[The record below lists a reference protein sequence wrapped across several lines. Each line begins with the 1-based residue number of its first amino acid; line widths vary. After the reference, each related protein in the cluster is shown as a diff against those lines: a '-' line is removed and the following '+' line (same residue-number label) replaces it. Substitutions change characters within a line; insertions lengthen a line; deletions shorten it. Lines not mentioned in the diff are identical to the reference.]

1 MKKLRHFIAMLVAVS
16 FVGGI
21 KPAAA
26 FLPFIG
32 AGTPTID
39 GSTDAGMGVTFV
51 GTKLKTTV
59 TTAIQTVQENLQTL
73 SSKYNEYKNDFYG
86 VMNSEEK
93 APLGGTRTILDS
105 VFGKKDDPEAIR
117 RAVYD
122 LFLTYPSIDS
132 QVQKKCEAKK
142 NQFYIDTLI
151 EINTAAIKLEQEYE
165 TKLKEKVENL
175 PTDILT
181 GENGAEVADSN
192 NSAWK
197 NKYNVYNTMNDLVQ
211 MLEELTAMKAQYM
224 VAKGIMNEVPTKEP
238 EIPEGQQSSLDLDE
252 PIKLAGYAE
261 HKEIMAFGQVETQA
275 SQSSTDETA
284 NTEGNSGGYTF
295 RYQPDSNS
303 SVSFSVSTE
312 AGQESPYAGSREA
325 LADLAAIDPVYDKV
339 ITALKIHNL
348 KQSLPSR
355 RKNAEKYNDF
365 IRLHEK
371 AVERLKQSD
380 ACVIKFLNRYYQDGE
395 KSWYGVYI
403 GDQVTD
409 YDLREGISG
418 WALATYE
425 AAKAELSNED
435 DSSSNLAEIEL
446 DPSVDS
452 TNLSSVSSVE
462 SSVDSQNLQGG
473 FKEKSK
479 EEKAKEN
486 ERKAELLSWQVGA
499 EAVAQIASDQYSSSP
514 QWGTVKKKFP
524 IWQDQKSFYG
534 QYIIGKYEN
543 IKSYLARVDLR
554 RQAGQLAMLLNEE
567 ITSSAVSAAQAKA
580 KAAKT
585 AEERQAALDEEKKA
599 KEIGSL
605 VNSAIY
611 QGLSAIPAGLEIPAD
626 ISSGT
631 AQEKAESKAALIK
644 NRDEKLAQLATQRE
658 TIVSKLDSAM
668 SAVSDL
674 NADINRATI
683 EGRAEEPTDEEY
695 DVTKLMEERTAKEKE
710 VETYEQQ
717 LADIDQ
723 MIEQINKAYITKEQ
737 EIDAQYGFNVVE
749 ENAVVEEF
757 KNFEAPAISGANM
770 IFAIAAETQKSGV
783 ISQANSVFAALRNY
797 ALEQVDKTKEEIFAL
812 GDNIY
817 MPEGGEPVLSK
828 HKDLIEKLKNIN
840 VNTISEAA
848 SVSQL
853 SGASELISQAYSALM
868 TEHICNDI
876 SCDEPDEEYFVGEN
890 GKEKDFAGPKAAPS
904 TTAAPMR
911 EFVYFDHIDYENIP
925 RLSDGSVAKDSVI
938 NYGHKVPEVWQ
949 YMLKNPAY
957 VEKDINLE
965 VALNKGGE
973 VRNLLR
979 GGTLPCYNQTKLID
993 AEEKEPTYYLSSK
1006 PAGDDYVAC
1015 QGLEIASGG
1024 NGLLGMLTSTV
1035 INLELSKNNKE
1046 NVKTK
1051 TFAGEETPSEL
1062 GTFFTSKDNKLYYK
1076 EETQKAFERLKEIYE
1091 SQNTGT
1097 EIEEKMSDDMYVKG
1111 QFKKNQIGDFLVF
1124 AEMEKD
1130 YRQQVEEMAQKI
1142 EEARQELITELTEV
1156 GFNPS
1161 EDFDIYDDKDYEE
1174 ARNKLDKMKDDILSE
1189 VDSLMGKVK
1198 TNDTEVVKRRVAT
1211 LKNNIAAM
1219 KKDSNELV
1227 NLSEAT
1233 TADSSLDETIKSEEA
1248 NQSVANK
1255 YQEEADNSMNDQ
1267 INHYPIPYC
1276 AVY

>member
-59 TTAIQTVQENLQTL
+59 TTAIQTGQENLQTL

-86 VMNSEEK
+86 VMNSKEK
-93 APLGGTRTILDS
+93 APLGGTRTIQDS
-105 VFGKKDDPEAIR
+105 VFGKRDDPEAIR

-122 LFLTYPSIDS
+122 LFLTYPTNDFYA
-132 QVQKKCEAKK
+132 QKECEAKK

-238 EIPEGQQSSLDLDE
+238 EITEEQQSSLEQEL
-252 PIKLAGYAE
+252 PIKLAAYAE
-261 HKEIMAFGQVETQA
+261 HKEIMAFGQVDTQTA
-275 SQSSTDETA
+275 QSSTDEDS
-284 NTEGNSGGYTF
+284 NTEENSDGYAF
-295 RYQPDSNS
+295 RYQPESSS
-303 SVSFSVSTE
+303 SVSFSESTE
-312 AGQESPYAGSREA
+312 AGQESPYASSRDA
-325 LADLAAIDPVYDKV
+325 LADLAAIDPVYNKV

-348 KQSLPSR
+348 KQSLSSR

-365 IRLHEK
+365 VRLHEK
-371 AVERLKQSD
+371 AVERVKQSD
-380 ACVIKFLNRYYQDGE
+380 ACVVSFLNRYYQDGE
-395 KSWYGVYI
+395 KSWNGVYI
-403 GDQVTD
+403 GNQTTD

-446 DPSVDS
+446 DPRVDS
-452 TNLSSVSSVE
+452 TNLDSVSSVE
-462 SSVDSQNLQGG
+462 SNIDSQNLQGG

-499 EAVAQIASDQYSSSP
+499 EVVAQIASDQYSETP
-514 QWGTVKKKFP
+514 KWGTIKKKFP

-534 QYIIGKYEN
+534 QYVIGKYEN

-554 RQAGQLAMLLNEE
+554 RYAGQLAMLLNEE

-580 KAAKT
+580 KVAKT
-585 AEERQAALDEEKKA
+585 PEERQAAMDEEEKA

-611 QGLSAIPAGLEIPAD
+611 QGLSAVPAGLEIPAD

-631 AQEKAESKAALIK
+631 VQEKAESKAALIK
-644 NRDEKLAQLATQRE
+644 NRDEKLAQLTTQRE
-658 TIVSKLDSAM
+658 AIISKLDTAM
-668 SAVSDL
+668 SAVSNL
-674 NADINRATI
+674 NTDINRATI

-710 VETYEQQ
+710 VEIAEQE

-749 ENAVVEEF
+749 ENVKLEEF
-757 KNFEAPAISGANM
+757 KSFEAPAISGAN
-770 IFAIAAETQKSGV
+770 ITFAMLAEAQKNGV

-797 ALEQVDKTKEEIFAL
+797 ALEQVDKTKEEIFSL

-817 MPEGGEPVLSK
+817 MAEGGESVLSK

-840 VNTISEAA
+840 INTISEAA

-853 SGASELISQAYSALM
+853 SGASELISQTYSALM
-868 TEHICNDI
+868 TNHICNNI
-876 SCDEPDEEYFVGEN
+876 SCDEADEEYFVGEN
-890 GKEKDFAGPKAAPS
+890 GKEKDFAGPKAAPAIA
-904 TTAAPMR
+904 AAPMR
-911 EFVYFDHIDYENIP
+911 ETVYFDYIDYENIP
-925 RLSDGSVAKDSVI
+925 RLIDGSVSKESI
-938 NYGHKVPEVWQ
+938 MNYGHKVPDVWQ

-965 VALNKGGE
+965 IALNKGGE
-973 VRNLLR
+973 VRNFLR

-993 AEEKEPTYYLSSK
+993 AEEKNPTYYISSIPEGK
-1006 PAGDDYVAC
+1006 DYVAC
-1015 QGLEIASGG
+1015 QNLEILSSEEGPI
-1024 NGLLGMLTSTV
+1024 GMLMSTV
-1035 INLELSKNNKE
+1035 LNLELSSNNKE
-1046 NVKTK
+1046 IVKNK
-1051 TFAGEETPSEL
+1051 TFVGEETPSEL

-1076 EETQKAFERLKEIYE
+1076 EDTKKAFDRLKEIYE

-1097 EIEEKMSDDMYVKG
+1097 EIEERISDDIYVKG
-1111 QFKKNQIGDFLVF
+1111 QYKKNQIGDFLVF
-1124 AEMEKD
+1124 AEMEKEL
-1130 YRQQVEEMAQKI
+1130 RQQVEEMAQKI
-1142 EEARQELITELTEV
+1142 EEARQELIAELTEV
-1156 GFNPS
+1156 GFTPS
-1161 EDFDIYDDKDYEE
+1161 EDFDIYNDEDYEE
-1174 ARNKLDKMKDDILSE
+1174 AQNKLDKMKDDILSE

-1198 TNDTEVVKRRVAT
+1198 TNDTEVVKRRVAA
-1211 LKNNIAAM
+1211 LKNNIAAL

-1227 NLSEAT
+1227 NLSEST

-1255 YQEEADNSMNDQ
+1255 YQEKADESMEEQ
-1267 INHYPIPYC
+1267 INYYPIPYC